1 MLYYKIDV
9 LQELKNK
16 GYNQNYIRKNSL
28 LSQGTI
34 TQLRNNEIVG
44 SKTINTICLLLRCQ
58 PGDIIGCTATDD
70 EKIKYF

>member
-1 MLYYKIDV
+1 MDV

-16 GYNQNYIRKNSL
+16 GYNQNYIRKKSL

-58 PGDIIGCTATDD
+58 PGDIIGCKATDE
-70 EKIKYF
+70 EKIKFF